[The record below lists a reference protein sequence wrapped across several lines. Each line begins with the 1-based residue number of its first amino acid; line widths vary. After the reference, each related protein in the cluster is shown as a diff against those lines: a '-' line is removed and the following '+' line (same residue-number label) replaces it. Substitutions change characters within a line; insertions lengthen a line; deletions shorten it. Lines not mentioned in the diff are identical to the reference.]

1 VGFDADRHGTHR
13 WRGTDR
19 SAMCSKLGWVPVR
32 ELTFALEFE
41 SGVDPV
47 MDACIE
53 FPQLRSDSIGSAV
66 RRDRFWS
73 VERFVGPTAGLERV
87 ERVRFGGDTPRP
99 VMTATECDADRY
111 HEVLEQSASNLVTYS
126 FVERLHTCN
135 SVVALAARH
144 LDLGHVFQTQC
155 REECQ
160 EWRLLMRSEANIDVF
175 YEAVEEHLRDG
186 ITLHIGRLGD
196 VNRWNFDS
204 LATVSLSSKERDTLR
219 AAIKHGYYETP
230 REITV
235 SELANRLDVPQSTVS
250 YRLRQAEAALAKGYF
265 RGSAQ
270 DDSSTP
276 EDGPEEVSER
286 PDA

>member
-1 VGFDADRHGTHR
+1 M
-13 WRGTDR
+13 WSERGWGR
-19 SAMCSKLGWVPVR
+19 VR

-41 SGVDPV
+41 PGVDPL
-47 MDACIE
+47 MDAFVQ

-66 RRDRFWS
+66 RRDRFWN
-73 VERFVGPTAGLERV
+73 VERFVGPADGLERV
-87 ERVRFGGDTPRP
+87 EQVRFGADTPRP
-99 VMTATECDADRY
+99 VMTATECNADRH
-111 HEVLEQSASNLVTYS
+111 HELLERSASTLVTYS

-135 SVVALAARH
+135 SVVAMAARH
-144 LDLGHVFQTQC
+144 LDLGHVFQTQR

-175 YEAVEEHLRDG
+175 YEAVEDHLREG

-204 LATVSLSSKERDTLR
+204 LASVSLSSKERDTLR
-219 AAIKHGYYETP
+219 AAIEHGYYETP
-230 REITV
+230 REVTV

-265 RGSAQ
+265 RESAQ
-270 DDSSTP
+270 DDSP
-276 EDGPEEVSER
+276 AQNDGPEEDVPER
-286 PDA
+286 SDA